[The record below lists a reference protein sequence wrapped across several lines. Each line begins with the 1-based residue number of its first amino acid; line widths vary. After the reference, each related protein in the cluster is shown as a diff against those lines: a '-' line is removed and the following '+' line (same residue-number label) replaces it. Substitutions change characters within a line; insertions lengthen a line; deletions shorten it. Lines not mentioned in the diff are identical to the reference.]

1 MKKSYIANNIMNEY
15 SKRKRI
21 EHNKKRSE
29 LEEFK
34 RKVCIDCKYKNTDV
48 CSIHR
53 NIEGNLQCIFKSD

>member
-1 MKKSYIANNIMNEY
+1 MKKSYIADNIISEY
-15 SKRKRI
+15 SKKKRY

-34 RKVCIDCKYKNTDV
+34 RKVCIECKNRNTDI

-53 NIEGNLQCIFKSD
+53 NIEGNLQCINKSN